1 MNILTSNALPSRR
14 AGNWLVG
21 MMLSALMLLAMTSGR
36 AWASVTPPQ
45 VMLKNLTDEVI
56 TVLKRDQARVHKEP
70 TYLFDLVEQVLLPHV
85 DMDVMSRYVLG
96 RYWRT
101 ATKEQRSRFRH
112 EFKNLLVRFYVS
124 ALIDDPAK
132 IDEMLANT
140 EHLIN
145 YLPVTVDDTTRKTTV
160 RAEVNM
166 PNGGPKV
173 PVSFSLFRNKEGEWM
188 MYDVNV
194 DGISLVT
201 NYRNSFASEIKRDGL
216 DTLIDRLAE
225 RNRELL
231 EKAKAKN
238 GKPAQKNGE

>member
-1 MNILTSNALPSRR
+1 MTVKNHPAFLLRPFA
-14 AGNWLVG
+14 AW
-21 MMLSALMLLAMTSGR
+21 LSALLLLALLSGR
-36 AWASVTPPQ
+36 AGASIPAPTA
-45 VMLKNLTDEVI
+45 MLESLTDEVI
-56 TVLKRDQARVHKEP
+56 TVLKREQEAVHRDP

-85 DMDVMSRYVLG
+85 DMEVMSRYVLG
-96 RYWRT
+96 KHWRT
-101 ATKEQRSRFRH
+101 ASAEQRERFRR

-132 IDEMLANT
+132 LDELLANS
-140 EHLIN
+140 ENLIK
-145 YLPVTVDDTTRKTTV
+145 YLPVTVDDATRKTTV

-173 PVSFSLFRNKEGEWM
+173 PVSFSLFLNAKGEWL

-201 NYRNSFASEIKRDGL
+201 NYRSNFATEIKRDGL
-216 DTLIDRLAE
+216 DALIDRLAE

-231 EKAKAKN
+231 EQAKN
-238 GKPAQKNGE
+238 RNGKQADNSGK